1 MKKQLFAVAF
11 FGLMLFLIGLLWWR
25 VRELERTV
33 NSLRIQPASN
43 STVVWQNERKPNNG
57 AEKKHVFKL
66 IDSPPVDSGKSK
78 VGVPWGVE
86 RAMLHDANQNAA
98 PLQEGEWRWEVN
110 VAPPDLGFVP
120 DPPKSK

>member
-1 MKKQLFAVAF
+1 MKKQLFAAAF
-11 FGLMLFLIGLLWWR
+11 FGLLLFLIGLLWWR

-43 STVVWQNERKPNNG
+43 STVGWQNEQKPNND
-57 AEKKHVFKL
+57 AEKKQVFKL
-66 IDSPPVDSGKSK
+66 IDSPPIDPGKSK

-86 RAMLHDANQNAA
+86 RAMMGDAERNA

-120 DPPKSK
+120 DQPKSK